1 MVFGSYWV
9 IAAELKWAGE
19 CGIVK
24 RNPGEVCS
32 VNKLVGWSIAAA
44 VLMLGGPFCS
54 VVFGGDTGGMGTFIF
69 LFFVLDP
76 LFSVVCGIVAGR
88 QIKELWMLP
97 LITAGLF
104 VAGTWLFFE
113 LGEPAF
119 LLYGGCYLLIGTVV
133 MLISAFVTKRCKK
146 CD

>member
-32 VNKLVGWSIAAA
+32 VNKLVGWSIAA
-44 VLMLGGPFCS
+44 
-54 VVFGGDTGGMGTFIF
+54 FIF

-133 MLISAFVTKRCKK
+133 MLISAFVTKQCKK